1 MRVQV
6 LADLLEML
14 LDRQRQIRLS
24 PLTQRGHRFRLRQ
37 FLRWLESEKDV
48 RTPECLQ
55 RRHLDAWLAYLNA
68 RQTWRKTP
76 LRASSVNSY
85 LGSVRVFL
93 EYLAENGYIPHALA
107 TALPYVK
114 TPNLLPT
121 SVLTHAQ
128 VRKLLDRLPTDTPRR
143 YRNRTMIEILYSSGL
158 RASELLG
165 LRLQDIDYAHTTL
178 TVTGKGNK
186 QRVVPIGRTALR
198 FLETYIK
205 AVRPYFLAN
214 RNETA
219 VFLNRFGEKPSY
231 HTLQG
236 IIRYHVQHLSPAILV
251 TAHTFRRSC
260 ATELLRG
267 GANVYHV
274 KDLMGHESLETMR
287 HYARLTVVD
296 LKKTHEKCHPRER
309 DE

>member
-1 MRVQV
+1 M
-6 LADLLEML
+6 
-14 LDRQRQIRLS
+14 
-24 PLTQRGHRFRLRQ
+24 
-37 FLRWLESEKDV
+37 
-48 RTPECLQ
+48 
-55 RRHLDAWLAYLNA
+55 
-68 RQTWRKTP
+68 
-76 LRASSVNSY
+76 
-85 LGSVRVFL
+85 
-93 EYLAENGYIPHALA
+93 
-107 TALPYVK
+107 
-114 TPNLLPT
+114 
-121 SVLTHAQ
+121 
-128 VRKLLDRLPTDTPRR
+128 
-143 YRNRTMIEILYSSGL
+143 
-158 RASELLG
+158 
-165 LRLQDIDYAHTTL
+165 
-178 TVTGKGNK
+178 
-186 QRVVPIGRTALR
+186 VPIGRTALR

-219 VFLNRFGEKPSY
+219 VFLNRFGGKPSY